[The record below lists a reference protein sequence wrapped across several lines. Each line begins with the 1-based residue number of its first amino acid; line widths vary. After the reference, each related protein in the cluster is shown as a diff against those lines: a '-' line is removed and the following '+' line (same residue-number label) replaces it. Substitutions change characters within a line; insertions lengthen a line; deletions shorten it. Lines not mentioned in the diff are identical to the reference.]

1 MVKCI
6 QSRNGKVKYVLVP
19 GEGHG
24 FRKAENIK
32 MALETEFGWY
42 AEVLGLKAKK

>member
-1 MVKCI
+1 MAKSI
-6 QSRNGKVKYVLVP
+6 QSRGGKVKYILVP

-32 MALETEFGWY
+32 MALETEIGWY
-42 AEVLGLKAKK
+42 EDVLGLKEMK